1 LAEINE
7 GIWALEPVDIAQAA
21 IKSVANLRTEENVRR
36 ALTHSVGS
44 LEVKVIANWE
54 PVAA

>member
-21 IKSVANLRTEENVRR
+21 IKSVAILRAGESGFL
-36 ALTHSVGS
+36 ALLSSATSR
-44 LEVKVIANWE
+44 EVNVIANWE